1 MVRRKNNRY
10 FAKLAGGQGSNLM
23 STVVNANGL
32 ATCPETSSR
41 MVPGEKILVEIFDW
55 AEIE

>member
-1 MVRRKNNRY
+1 VYKKNNQY

-41 MVPGEKILVEIFDW
+41 MVPGEKISVEIFDW
-55 AEIE
+55 AEIG